1 MARIDV
7 YANRGGAG
15 FLLDARA
22 DLITRL
28 NTRVVVP
35 LLPLGAAPTPAERL
49 NPIFEVQGTKVY
61 RATQFMAAVAH
72 SELTI
77 LIASLDRESDAISS
91 AIDFLHHGWQQ
102 IPPSSLPRGQLS
114 G

>member
-1 MARIDV
+1 M
-7 YANRGGAG
+7 
-15 FLLDARA
+15 
-22 DLITRL
+22 
-28 NTRVVVP
+28 
-35 LLPLGAAPTPAERL
+35 
-49 NPIFEVQGTKVY
+49 
-61 RATQFMAAVAH
+61 ATQFMAAVAH

-77 LIASLDRESDAISS
+77 LIASLDRESDAIFS

>member
-1 MARIDV
+1 
-7 YANRGGAG
+7 
-15 FLLDARA
+15 
-22 DLITRL
+22 
-28 NTRVVVP
+28 
-35 LLPLGAAPTPAERL
+35 
-49 NPIFEVQGTKVY
+49 
-61 RATQFMAAVAH
+61 MAAVAH

-77 LIASLDRESDAISS
+77 LIASLDRESDVIFS